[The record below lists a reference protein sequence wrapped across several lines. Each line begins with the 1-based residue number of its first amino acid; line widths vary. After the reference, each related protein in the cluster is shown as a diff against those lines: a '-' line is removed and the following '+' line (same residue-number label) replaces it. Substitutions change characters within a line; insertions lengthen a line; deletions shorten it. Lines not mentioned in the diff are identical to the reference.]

1 MHAAPVSAISRGLS
15 PDAID
20 LSDNELNDH
29 ARQAAA
35 SVQRLALQWLTDG
48 TDAPAIRRR
57 LRQVAKHH
65 QIEPPNKRELPELLN
80 RFQDHR
86 WWRRALRKRFRSVE
100 HDAILSG
107 RVHKHAAPYV
117 SDKALRRAVRDRRRV
132 AELLASLDAINQST
146 GQVLPLDELA
156 NASLA
161 NPANRRSAL
170 MSRVKGIEQHEKAR
184 GAAALFF
191 TFTCPSR
198 MHARHFSGGANAR
211 YDGTAP
217 RHAQAHLNKL
227 WRRAMRKLLHD
238 GISVSGLRVVEP
250 HHDGCPH
257 WHVLAFVAPEHAE
270 ALTETLRAYALAEAP
285 TEAGATQHRFKV
297 ERIDPAKGSAVG
309 YVAKYVS
316 KSIDGEGV
324 DTDDETGDGGSA
336 SSQRIVTWARVW
348 GVRQFQFFGVPAITP
363 TRELYRVDRVTLPGN
378 ALQAAHEA
386 CKANDYAAWL
396 GACESHALSFRVEYV
411 ERPSSRYGGETSRR
425 ICGLAASACDLP
437 GTVQLVTR
445 SDEWRIEPRRSEA
458 AGGEIAAPWTR
469 FNNCAPV
476 DFIEVFSTRPADEW
490 AGHEGASGVAATRPP
505 PRCLATQIARPPC

>member
-1 MHAAPVSAISRGLS
+1 MQAAPASAINQGLS
-15 PDAID
+15 LDAID

-29 ARQAAA
+29 AHQAAA

-86 WWRRALRKRFRSVE
+86 WWRRALRKRFRVVE

-107 RVHKHAAPYV
+107 RVHRHAAPYV
-117 SDKALRRAVRDRRRV
+117 SDKALRRAARDRRRV

-161 NPANRRSAL
+161 NPANRRAAL
-170 MSRVKGIEQHEKAR
+170 MARIKGIEQHAKAR
-184 GAAALFF
+184 GAEALFF
-191 TFTCPSR
+191 TITCPSR
-198 MHARHFSGGANAR
+198 MHARHVSGGANER

-217 RHAQAHLNKL
+217 RHAQAYLNKL

-238 GISVSGLRVVEP
+238 GIGVSGLRVVEP

-257 WHVLAFVAPEHAE
+257 WHVLAFAAPEHAE

-285 TEAGATQHRFKV
+285 NEAGATQHRFKV

-324 DTDDETGDGGSA
+324 ETDDETGDGGSA

-348 GVRQFQFFGVPAITP
+348 GTRQFQFFGVPAITP
-363 TRELYRVDRVTLPGN
+363 TRELYRVDRITLPGN

-396 GACESHALSFRVEYV
+396 CACESHALSFRVEYV
-411 ERPSSRYGGETSRR
+411 ERPSTRYGGETSRR
-425 ICGLAASACDLP
+425 ISGLAASACDLQ

-445 SDEWRIEPRRSEA
+445 GEEWRIEPRRSEA
-458 AGGEIAAPWTR
+458 TGGEIAAPWTR
-469 FNNCAPV
+469 FNNCALV
-476 DFIEVFSTRPADEW
+476 DFIDVFGTDAVDEW
-490 AGHEGASGVAATRPP
+490 SERERGRGVAANRPP
-505 PRCLATQIARPPC
+505 PRRQATQIARPSC